1 MPVWYVHLT
10 ELATLY
16 ICNSKIILQI
26 RGQIGRGG
34 CWEWVWVWVGVE
46 VSCIREKNF
55 GYKIVSARYVADH
68 DHEMEV
74 MTGHYKEIAQ
84 TRCVSTRGA

>member
-1 MPVWYVHLT
+1 MGLGLGWSGSK
-10 ELATLY
+10 LY
-16 ICNSKIILQI
+16 T
-26 RGQIGRGG
+26 R
-34 CWEWVWVWVGVE
+34 
-46 VSCIREKNF
+46 KNF